1 MAEFEI
7 SLAKVEDSEL
17 LVRHRVDMWKEIR
30 PELAEKTEELK
41 DLTRNW
47 IKTKLSEGKLVG
59 FIAKTPTGTV
69 AGSGCIWLRED
80 APRPFNPCLESPYLI
95 SIYTEEGFRRMGA
108 ASLIVQCAI
117 DWSRARGYR
126 TIGLHA
132 SGAGIPLYERFGF
145 KMTTEMRLML

>member
-1 MAEFEI
+1 MTEFEI

-17 LVRHRVDMWKEIR
+17 LVRHRVGMWKEIR

-47 IKTKLSEGKLVG
+47 IKTKLSDGKLIG
-59 FIAKTPTGTV
+59 FIAKTPTGMV

-80 APRPFNPCLESPYLI
+80 APRPFNSCLEAPYLM
-95 SIYTEEGFRRMGA
+95 SMFTEESFRRMGV
-108 ASLIVQCAI
+108 ASRIIQRAI
-117 DWSRARGYR
+117 NWSKENGYK

-132 SGAGIPLYERFGF
+132 SDFGIPLYERFGF